1 MARHRRPNSTRR
13 AVEQALPD
21 WAELDVVTSDI
32 PGNWCYVVVD
42 RESREAVMHFKQ
54 PAVVIAELD
63 DFLAALESERQRILG
78 PI

>member
-54 PAVVIAELD
+54 ELD